1 MTAQTTQRTQTTPA
15 DQQKA
20 IMNQMS
26 ASTMHKPGFADEA
39 GQDFASFLDLSF
51 TESAASLPL
60 PTPTLFSATTAL
72 VPSSQAPTSA
82 AQPAVFANAFS
93 RHDDGT
99 LDSPLGLSPASLGG
113 SSSASPFDFAHGDFN
128 SPMMSS
134 VYGTPDLFSESLA
147 TPSAEFPSLFGAAP
161 AFKSA
166 ITSATVSAPVLAPTM
181 IAVSPSLMSLDGDDL
196 SGPPTPAFAEES
208 LAQTDVKPVRA
219 SSRKPKVNV
228 SRLGKTD
235 DELALEDAMSRLP
248 VKDKFTGTRN
258 TKIKPIPL
266 DAPTVQK
273 NYAIPSATSRKRA
286 PSVVASKLVAGASA
300 GGKGNKRA
308 RRDSTPA
315 SPALAALPDLQSAPD
330 GSINP
335 DDLPEEV
342 LTAIELKRRQ
352 NTLAARRSRMR
363 KAEHLSDLKAAIE
376 ERDQRIAAL
385 EEELLA
391 LRRKLGE

>member
-1 MTAQTTQRTQTTPA
+1 MTAQTTTAPSAA

-26 ASTMHKPGFADEA
+26 ASTLHKPSFVDEA

-60 PTPTLFSATTAL
+60 PTPTLFSATTAT
-72 VPSSQAPTSA
+72 VPSSQAQPLSSAA
-82 AQPAVFANAFS
+82 AQPAAFANAFS
-93 RHDDGT
+93 RHDDGS

-134 VYGTPDLFSESLA
+134 VYGTPDLFNECLA
-147 TPSAEFPSLFGAAP
+147 TPSGEFPSLFGAAP
-161 AFKSA
+161 AFKSVV
-166 ITSATVSAPVLAPTM
+166 TSAAVSAPVLAPTM
-181 IAVSPSLMSLDGDDL
+181 IAVSPSLMSLDGEELD
-196 SGPPTPAFAEES
+196 GPPTPAFTEEQ
-208 LAQTDVKPVRA
+208 LAQVDVKPTIRA
-219 SSRKPKVNV
+219 SSRKPKVHV

-235 DELALEDAMSRLP
+235 EELALEDAMSRLP

-273 NYAIPSATSRKRA
+273 NYAVPSATSRKRA
-286 PSVVASKLVAGASA
+286 PSVVASKLVAGSA
-300 GGKGNKRA
+300 KSNKRA
-308 RRDSTPA
+308 RRDSTPL
-315 SPALAALPDLQSAPD
+315 SPAVAPLPDFTGAADS
-330 GSINP
+330 SINP
-335 DDLPEEV
+335 EDLPEEV

-363 KAEHLSDLKAAIE
+363 KAEHLTELKQAIE